1 MIQPHDLIA
10 TVSILERNINDI
22 WTPTVITSWDIHFCE
37 TFNDRFNDGYR
48 PIPLTEKIL
57 TEWCKESF
65 ELDEDM
71 GDIIHYKLIGTR
83 FLIVFN
89 HNDISLNYETTDGY
103 YCLKY
108 WNLGIPLHHL
118 QRLILSLTNEPLKI
132 TLK

>member
-1 MIQPHDLIA
+1 MIQPHELFVGAIVSKNGTPYEIKA
-10 TVSILERNINDI
+10 TDI
-22 WTPTVITSWDIHFCE
+22 PGCVTDNAM
-37 TFNDRFNDGYR
+37 FNFIYWS
-48 PIPLTEKIL
+48 IPLTEKIL
-57 TEWCKESF
+57 VEWCKESF

-71 GDIIHYKLIGTR
+71 GDIIHYKLIGTK

-108 WNLGIPLHHL
+108 WDLGIPLHHF
-118 QRLILSLTNEPLKI
+118 QRLILALTNQPLKI